1 MAHSSKCYS
10 EKHSQ
15 GMDSPAVICD
25 NKTLSVSCRKQPY
38 LLMED
43 WMFVA
48 SEEATAG
55 SVIAKQLLIW
65 PHSRGSSHCFFCFTV
80 PYLRGSYC

>member
-1 MAHSSKCYS
+1 MAA
-10 EKHSQ
+10 
-15 GMDSPAVICD
+15 DA
-25 NKTLSVSCRKQPY
+25 TLRSVSGHGKPSSDLVQQDAVSLGQEAAY

-55 SVIAKQLLIW
+55 SVMAKQLLIW